1 MYESIKQIVTTAEKK
16 KQPICQLIIDA
27 EVADSGVSRD
37 AVWNKMKRNLDT
49 MRQAVK
55 KGETGAG
62 VHSPTGLTGG
72 EAIKVKK
79 YREKHKSLS
88 GDTMM
93 GAVQAALATNEV
105 NAALGVICATP
116 TAGSAGTM
124 PGVIAALEDR
134 LHLSEEQLV
143 NFLFTAGGFGLV
155 IANHANIAG
164 ATGGCQAEVGSASAM
179 AAAAAVEAA
188 GGTPQQSA
196 EALSIAISNLLGLVC
211 DPIAGL
217 VEVPCVKRNAIGTAN
232 ALVAADL
239 ALAGCT
245 SLIPAD
251 ECIQAMDKVGRNL
264 PSSLRE
270 TGMGGLAGTP
280 TGQRI
285 RAKIFGKD
293 VK

>member
-1 MYESIKQIVTTAEKK
+1 MFDSIKQIVTTAEEK
-16 KQPICQLIIDA
+16 KQPISQLIIDA
-27 EVADSGVSRD
+27 EVADSGVERE
-37 AVWNKMKRNLDT
+37 AVWDKMKHNLDT

-55 KGETGAG
+55 KGESGDG
-62 VHSPTGLTGG
+62 VYSPTGLTGG

-79 YREKHKSLS
+79 YRQTHQSLS

-116 TAGSAGTM
+116 TAGSAGTI
-124 PGVIAALEDR
+124 PGVIAALEKRMQATD
-134 LHLSEEQLV
+134 EQLV
-143 NFLFTAGGFGLV
+143 KFLFTAGGFGLV

-179 AAAAAVEAA
+179 AAAAAVELA
-188 GGTPQQSA
+188 GGTPQQSS
-196 EALSIAISNLLGLVC
+196 EALAIAISNLLGLVC

-217 VEVPCVKRNAIGTAN
+217 VEIPCVKRNAIGTAN
-232 ALVAADL
+232 ALIAADL

-245 SLIPAD
+245 SKIPAD

-264 PSSLRE
+264 PSDLRE
-270 TGMGGLAGTP
+270 TGIGGLAGTP

-285 RAKIFGKD
+285 KAKIFGKD

>member
-16 KQPICQLIIDA
+16 KQPISSLIIDA
-27 EVADSGVSRD
+27 EVADSGVSRED
-37 AVWNKMKRNLDT
+37 VWNKMKRNLET
-49 MRQAVK
+49 MCAAVK
-55 KGETGAG
+55 KGETGKG

-79 YREKHKSLS
+79 YREQHKSLS
-88 GDTMM
+88 GDAMM

-134 LHLSEEQLV
+134 LHLSEDQLIR
-143 NFLFTAGGFGLV
+143 FLFTAGGFGLV

-188 GGTPQQSA
+188 GGTPQQSS
-196 EALSIAISNLLGLVC
+196 EALAIAISNLLGLVC

-245 SLIPAD
+245 SIIPAD

-270 TGMGGLAGTP
+270 TGIGGLAGTP

-285 RAKIFGKD
+285 KARIFGKD

>member
-79 YREKHKSLS
+79 YREQHKSLS

>member
-16 KQPICQLIIDA
+16 QQPISSLIIAA
-27 EVADSGVSRD
+27 EVADSGVSRED
-37 AVWNKMKRNLDT
+37 VWNKMKRNLET
-49 MRQAVK
+49 MRAAVK
-55 KGETGAG
+55 KGETGKG

-79 YREKHKSLS
+79 YREQHKSLS
-88 GDTMM
+88 GDAMM

-134 LHLSEEQLV
+134 LHLSEDQLIR
-143 NFLFTAGGFGLV
+143 FLFTAGGFGLV

-188 GGTPQQSA
+188 GGTPQQSS
-196 EALSIAISNLLGLVC
+196 EALAIAISNLLGLVC

-245 SLIPAD
+245 SIIPAD

-270 TGMGGLAGTP
+270 TGIGGLAGTP

-285 RAKIFGKD
+285 KARIFGKN

>member
-1 MYESIKQIVTTAEKK
+1 MFDSIKQIVTTAEEK
-16 KQPICQLIIDA
+16 KQPISQLIIDA
-27 EVADSGVSRD
+27 EVADSGVARE
-37 AVWNKMKRNLDT
+37 AVWDKMKHNLDT

-55 KGETGAG
+55 QGESGDG
-62 VHSPTGLTGG
+62 VYSPTGLTGG

-79 YREKHKSLS
+79 YRQTHQSLS

-116 TAGSAGTM
+116 TAGSAGTI
-124 PGVIAALEDR
+124 PGVIAALEKRMQATD
-134 LHLSEEQLV
+134 EQLV
-143 NFLFTAGGFGLV
+143 KFLFTAGGFGLV

-179 AAAAAVEAA
+179 AAAAAVELA
-188 GGTPQQSA
+188 GGTPQQSS
-196 EALSIAISNLLGLVC
+196 EALAIAISNLLGLVC

-217 VEVPCVKRNAIGTAN
+217 VEIPCVKRNAIGTAN
-232 ALVAADL
+232 ALIAADL

-245 SLIPAD
+245 SKIPAD

-264 PSSLRE
+264 PSALRE
-270 TGMGGLAGTP
+270 TGIGGLAGTS

-285 RAKIFGKD
+285 KAKIFGKD